1 MNVGVTFVF
10 YEKRTDSIF
19 GILKSL
25 VLEVE
30 KVNFNNKTDEIG
42 NKIANHYGYFYLGIN
57 DVFSVTGK
65 TKNGEILGRTTYY
78 EYDKI
83 VKAKTLKNNFFKN
96 PFDYKINICACSLI
110 YFCENDKGEKFT
122 ITVVTIVES
131 EIINFENYI
140 QNIANKE
147 EFKNKIIKISID
159 GLTKLDYIGIES
171 FKEIDLEFNIFETLY
186 SEFKN
191 LDSLSDEIIQIDNFN
206 IMLDDVFNKP

>member
-10 YEKRTDSIF
+10 YEKKSDSIF

-57 DVFSVTGK
+57 DVFTVSGEA
-65 TKNGEILGRTTYY
+65 KNGEILGRTSYY

-83 VKAKTLKNNFFKN
+83 VKAETLKNDFLKN
-96 PFDYKINICACSLI
+96 LFDYKINICACSLI
-110 YFCENDKGEKFT
+110 YFCENEKGEKFT
-122 ITVVTIVES
+122 ITIVTIVES
-131 EIINFENYI
+131 EIIDFENYI
-140 QNIANKE
+140 QNIANKQ
-147 EFKNKIIKISID
+147 EFKNKIIEISID

-171 FKEIDLEFNIFETLY
+171 FKEIDMEFNIFETLY
-186 SEFKN
+186 SEFEN
-191 LDSLSDEIIQIDNFN
+191 LDSLSDEIILINNLN
-206 IMLDDVFNKP
+206 IILDDVFK